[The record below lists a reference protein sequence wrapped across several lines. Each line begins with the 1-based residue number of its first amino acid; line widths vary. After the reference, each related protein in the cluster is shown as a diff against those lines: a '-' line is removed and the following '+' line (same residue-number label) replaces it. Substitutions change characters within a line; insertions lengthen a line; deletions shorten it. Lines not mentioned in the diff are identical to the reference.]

1 MWGVRLPLWGSWRAK
16 ARLRGQARRE
26 RSAHAAISRLFVSAM
41 LSLRPQITVSI
52 LALSVTFGDS
62 SPKGGASG
70 VPVRPTRDEQSLI
83 FSGTVVLRC
92 LGQQQL
98 NKVRLSRSRC
108 PRKQGP
114 PFYALSGLRR
124 PVESGPACQWL
135 PLWGQRRRP
144 PPVAETGRSCWGRG
158 QQDASDSEAD
168 AGSRNPALASESET
182 ERAFLQNPLANF
194 PEMRYNTS
202 RGKSAENRISASLAQ
217 SVRAPDC

>member
-1 MWGVRLPLWGSWRAK
+1 
-16 ARLRGQARRE
+16 
-26 RSAHAAISRLFVSAM
+26 M

-135 PLWGQRRRP
+135 PLWGATATTAASGGNREELLGQRPAGCKRQRSRRWVP
-144 PPVAETGRSCWGRG
+144 QPGAVAMRSIDGEVIP
-158 QQDASDSEAD
+158 S
-168 AGSRNPALASESET
+168 
-182 ERAFLQNPLANF
+182 FLQNPLANL

-202 RGKSAENRISASLAQ
+202 RGKSAGNRISASLAQ

>member
-1 MWGVRLPLWGSWRAK
+1 
-16 ARLRGQARRE
+16 
-26 RSAHAAISRLFVSAM
+26 M

-98 NKVRLSRSRC
+98 DKVRLSRSRC

-114 PFYALSGLRR
+114 PFCALSGLGR
-124 PVESGPACQWL
+124 PVGSGPACQWL

-182 ERAFLQNPLANF
+182 ERASPARKDRPCSDNQALCQRDAIAAPSNHRQHPCPL
-194 PEMRYNTS
+194 RHL
-202 RGKSAENRISASLAQ
+202 R
-217 SVRAPDC
+217 